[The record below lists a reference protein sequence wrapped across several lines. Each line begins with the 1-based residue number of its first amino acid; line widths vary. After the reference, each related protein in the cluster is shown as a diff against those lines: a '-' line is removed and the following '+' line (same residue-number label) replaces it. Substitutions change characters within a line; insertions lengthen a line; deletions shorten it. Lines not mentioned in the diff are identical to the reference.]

1 MCVCVC
7 VARNRFY
14 SKISHYH
21 IHLLFIIKNKKKQF
35 NEIGFLLVVNC
46 YSFFLFS
53 LSLTSYLALQGKM
66 GNSKITTLNITQF
79 AIDPINVISN
89 QPPNFT
95 QNCKEP
101 YFINILHIEIFNT
114 NIFNLE
120 RVFFFLG
127 KLGAF

>member
-1 MCVCVC
+1 MCSKKQV
-7 VARNRFY
+7 Y

-21 IHLLFIIKNKKKQF
+21 IHLLFIKEKKKKEKNQF

-46 YSFFLFS
+46 YSFILFS

-66 GNSKITTLNITQF
+66 GNSKITTPNITQF
-79 AIDPINVISN
+79 TIDPINVISN

-101 YFINILHIEIFNT
+101 Y
-114 NIFNLE
+114 
-120 RVFFFLG
+120 RY
-127 KLGAF
+127 

>member
-7 VARNRFY
+7 
-14 SKISHYH
+14 SKKQV
-21 IHLLFIIKNKKKQF
+21 LLKDLSLPYTSFIYNKKKKKQF

-120 RVFFFLG
+120 RVFFF
-127 KLGAF
+127 

>member
-1 MCVCVC
+1 MCVCSKKQV
-7 VARNRFY
+7 Y

-21 IHLLFIIKNKKKQF
+21 IHLLFIKEKRKKEKKKNQF

-46 YSFFLFS
+46 YSFILFS

-66 GNSKITTLNITQF
+66 GNSKITTPNITQF
-79 AIDPINVISN
+79 TIDPINVISN

-101 YFINILHIEIFNT
+101 Y
-114 NIFNLE
+114 
-120 RVFFFLG
+120 RY
-127 KLGAF
+127 